1 MVKPSKADSALVLL
15 LRVGAFLCLAGWTW
29 VHFYWEGPYGVL
41 LWQEASHAL
50 AERLGIDWDR
60 FVGTG
65 ADDGL
70 VQQWIGWTGWLYLA
84 VTILTVTAREKSD
97 LQMVGLM
104 GGAVLLGILAYARFV
119 GAQRQ
124 IPMLV
129 EHGGQVLA
137 PVLLILVLRL
147 GARHRLTIAA
157 AMVAM
162 IMTFIGHGCYALNL
176 WPMPAKFLAMTT
188 EILGVEHE
196 AAITLLWWAG
206 ILDFLVCFGIFLK
219 VSRRSCALY
228 AAIWGFLTA
237 IARPVA
243 GMSLSL
249 NYWGADLFIH
259 EAVLRAPHYVIPLY
273 LFLVWRRPDEIETL
287 GEDSETGT
295 GPDGPQTVGPSKAS
309 GLSID

>member
-1 MVKPSKADSALVLL
+1 MLL

-41 LWQEASHAL
+41 LWQESSHAL
-50 AERLGIDWDR
+50 AERLGIDWDT

-65 ADDGL
+65 ANDGL
-70 VQQWIGWTGWLYLA
+70 VQEWIGWTGWLYLA
-84 VTILTVTAREKSD
+84 VTILTVTARGKSY

-104 GGAVLLGILAYARFV
+104 GGGALLAILAYARFV
-119 GAQRQ
+119 GTQRQ
-124 IPMLV
+124 LPMLV

-137 PVLLILVLRL
+137 PVLLILVLHM
-147 GARHRLTIAA
+147 GARHRVTIAA

-196 AAITLLWWAG
+196 TATTLLWWAG
-206 ILDFLVCFGIFLK
+206 ILDFIVCVGIFLK

-259 EAVLRAPHYVIPLY
+259 EAVLRAPHYLIPLY
-273 LFLVWRRPDEIETL
+273 LFLVWRRQDEVETL
-287 GEDSETGT
+287 REDSEAGT
-295 GPDGPQTVGPSKAS
+295 GPDGPQTVGPSKRT
-309 GLSID
+309 GLPID

>member
-1 MVKPSKADSALVLL
+1 MKPLKADSHLVLL

-41 LWQEASHAL
+41 LWQESSYAL
-50 AERLGIDWDR
+50 AERMGIDWDE

-65 ADDGL
+65 ANDGL
-70 VQQWIGWTGWLYLA
+70 VQRWIGFTSWFYLA
-84 VTILTVTAREKSD
+84 ATILTVTARKKSY
-97 LQMVGLM
+97 LQMMGLLG
-104 GGAVLLGILAYARFV
+104 GGALLGILAYARFI

-137 PVLLILVLRL
+137 PVLLVLALHL
-147 GARHRLTIAA
+147 GARHRVTIAA

-162 IMTFIGHGCYALNL
+162 ILTFIGHGCYALNL
-176 WPMPAKFLAMTT
+176 WPMPATFQAMTT

-196 AAITLLWWAG
+196 TATRLLWWAG
-206 ILDFLVCFGIFLK
+206 ILDFLVCVGIFLK

-228 AAIWGFLTA
+228 AAIWGLLTA

-249 NYWGADLFIH
+249 NYWGADQFIH

-273 LFLVWRRPDEIETL
+273 LFLVWRRSDEIETVAA
-287 GEDSETGT
+287 DSNTGT
-295 GPDGPQTVGPSKAS
+295 GPNGPQTAGPGKTTRSP
-309 GLSID
+309 ID